1 MQLLNDQVSRI
12 SLLAGHF
19 STSDNDNN
27 TMGNPNSNEAH
38 NPQLTNGWAADD
50 YGEYAE
56 DNRHA
61 WDMMADDWERHQ
73 SHEGADGNDM
83 FNQCLLPV
91 VAELAGLP
99 STDGEPLVQ
108 VAAQTGWQPGK
119 TVLDLGAGSGILAR
133 MFAKQGA
140 HVTGLD
146 FSEKMLDQGRAR
158 AKKDNLTG
166 LITYDFMDL
175 TDYEMMEKWMR
186 DRKWVCQL

>member
-1 MQLLNDQVSRI
+1 MQLLNNHPVSRI

-19 STSDNDNN
+19 PTSDNDDT

-38 NPQLTNGWAADD
+38 NPQLVNGWSADD
-50 YGEYAE
+50 YDGYAQ
-56 DNRHA
+56 DNLHA
-61 WDMMADDWERHQ
+61 WELMAGDWEQHQ

-99 STDGEPLVQ
+99 TEAEQLSQ
-108 VAAQTGWQPGK
+108 VASQSQWQPGQ

-175 TDYEMMEKWMR
+175 TDYDMMEKWM
-186 DRKWVCQL
+186 DGKQ